1 MDKDLIEQIAK
12 QYPWV
17 TEDTLGMILAATGK
31 SQAKKAALA
40 MVVNKQKNGDIKL
53 DALLEKI
60 ENEVEADVKDAK
72 DQYKN
77 ILNVT
82 KKSGT
87 SAIGAKSIG
96 DLYSIATDTSLL
108 DAADEL
114 AMAIPVE
121 NAIAKQ
127 FGAKIAGIVKR
138 INGVRIV
145 VAGVALMVRAA
156 LAKEQEMRDVLDF
169 GLGSE
174 NTNWIQNYKNLSKEL
189 GGEMDKFTEIISEAV
204 PVMASLENSALA
216 GTYGLTAYISKAE
229 RANKL
234 AGTGDFGY
242 TMEQFSK
249 RIADEAIIFAK
260 LGEITST
267 EDLNNRQFS
276 EALKSSEDIAIYLA
290 SELGIQ
296 RDEIIEN
303 RKEFFTNIDFVS
315 AWQQSSADIVSMYGQ
330 EGAQQLRNNY
340 EAAIATMREL
350 GIPPDVVDELT
361 QSGNRAIR
369 DIDQNT
375 SILDNL
381 SKEQKELFLTRM
393 GPEGLSLLNEFD
405 AILGGEK
412 IDTAEVRA
420 RIAGRIK
427 DLRDKGTILRDG
439 TAASESAAAVLTSTM
454 GITDE
459 VFAVYAALTEKTEAD
474 FLEQRRKVEVTDD
487 VIDQA
492 DNLNTATRIID
503 KATDFHLSLA
513 TSVGELT
520 AGLSDVVNDAMQFVF
535 GEGSA
540 PTDAEVAAETA
551 ARSVLN
557 LNPVRLSTGTGM
569 FNNMSERS
577 MMAMDYF
584 ISQGLTREQSAG
596 LVGNLMVES
605 YDHLDHT
612 AVGDGGQAYGIA
624 QWHPPRQADFAAW
637 AGKSIKQSTFMEQLQ
652 FIMHELNNKE
662 IKAGQALRE
671 AKTAAEAAGIVQS
684 EYERPRNKN
693 IPQPRRINSAR
704 QIDQAFITNM
714 ANISGEGS
722 QFLEYPEQEKLRALI
737 QTKSHIENGL
747 VRLST
752 ETARLEEIARIDA
765 EISAI
770 QERVNERVKRMEET
784 E

>member
-1 MDKDLIEQIAK
+1 MNKDLIEQIAK

-17 TEDTLGMILAATGK
+17 TEETLGMIMAATGK

-53 DALLEKI
+53 DALLDKI
-60 ENEVEADVKDAK
+60 ENEIEADVKDAK
-72 DQYKN
+72 NQYKN

-82 KKSGT
+82 KKSST

-121 NAIAKQ
+121 NTIAKR
-127 FGAKIAGIVKR
+127 FGAKIAGVVKGITR
-138 INGVRIV
+138 AQLI
-145 VAGVALMVRAA
+145 VAGVAMMVRAA
-156 LAKEQEMRDVLDF
+156 MAKEKELRDVLDF

-189 GGEMDKFTEIISEAV
+189 GGEMDTFTDIISEAI
-204 PVMASLENSALA
+204 PLMAGLENSALGGA
-216 GTYGLTAYISKAE
+216 YGLTAYISKAE
-229 RANKL
+229 RANKE

-276 EALKSSEDIAIYLA
+276 EALKSSEDIAMYLA
-290 SELGIQ
+290 SELAIQ
-296 RDEIIEN
+296 RSEIIEN

-315 AWQQSSADIVSMYGQ
+315 AWQQSTGDIISMYGE
-330 EGAQQLRNNY
+330 EGARQLRDNY

-350 GIPPDVVDELT
+350 GLPQEEIDAL
-361 QSGNRAIR
+361 QQAGNRAIR

-381 SKEQKELFLTRM
+381 SKEQKELFLTRL
-393 GPEGLSLLNEFD
+393 GPEGLSFLNEFD
-405 AILGGEK
+405 AILGGEQVS
-412 IDTAEVRA
+412 TAEVRA

-427 DLRDKGTILRDG
+427 DLRDRGTILRDG
-439 TAASESAAAVLTSTM
+439 SAASEAAATFLTSTM

-459 VFAVYAALTEKTEAD
+459 VLNVYSALTTRTEAD
-474 FLEQRRKVEVTDD
+474 RTEQQRQVEVTDT
-487 VIDQA
+487 VIDSA
-492 DNLNTATRIID
+492 DSLNTATRIID
-503 KATDFHLSLA
+503 KATDMHLSIA
-513 TSVGELT
+513 TSIGEFT
-520 AGLSDVVNDAMQFVF
+520 SFMGETFNDISQSVL
-535 GEGSA
+535 GDGPA
-540 PTDAEVAAETA
+540 PTDAEAQAETER
-551 ARSVLN
+551 RSTIN
-557 LNPVRLSTGTGM
+557 LNPTPISTGTGM
-569 FNNMSERS
+569 FNNTSTRA

-584 ISQGLTREQSAG
+584 VSQGLTREQSAG

-612 AVGDGGQAYGIA
+612 AVGDGGRAYGIA
-624 QWHPPRQADFAAW
+624 QWHAPRQADFQAW
-637 AGKSIKQSTFMEQLQ
+637 AGKSIRESTFMEQLQ
-652 FIMHELNNKE
+652 FIMHELDNKE
-662 IKAGQALRE
+662 SRAGNALRQ
-671 AKTAAEAAGIVQS
+671 ATSASEAARVVQS
-684 EYERPRNKN
+684 LYERSAGYHIPSRVNK
-693 IPQPRRINSAR
+693 AR
-704 QIDQAFITNM
+704 QMDEAFLINM
-714 ANISGEGS
+714 APVSGEGS
-722 QFLEYPEQEKLRALI
+722 RLLEYPEQEKLRALI
-737 QTKSHIENGL
+737 QTKSHIESGL
-747 VRLST
+747 VRLSD
-752 ETARLEEIARIDA
+752 ETSRLEEIARIDA
-765 EISAI
+765 EISEI
-770 QERVNERVKRMEET
+770 QTRVNERVKRLEET